1 MGIKDFY
8 SSISQATLDNALL
21 FAQEHIQIADDDLQL
36 IKYCWKS
43 LLFNNGEAWKKKLPD
58 SPFNVTKGSYDGS
71 DICEPVG
78 IHILSHLTT
87 FMGKKDVALSRD
99 DGLIIL
105 QQLNRQQTGR
115 TRKRMIETFKSF
127 GFKIE
132 IFTNLPEV
140 HFLDAT
146 FNLRTN
152 TYRPYRKPNNTP
164 SYIHMPSN
172 HPPEILKR
180 LPTLISELVSRN
192 SCNKQIF
199 NSVKPK

>member
-1 MGIKDFY
+1 
-8 SSISQATLDNALL
+8 
-21 FAQEHIQIADDDLQL
+21 
-36 IKYCWKS
+36 
-43 LLFNNGEAWKKKLPD
+43 
-58 SPFNVTKGSYDGS
+58 
-71 DICEPVG
+71 
-78 IHILSHLTT
+78 
-87 FMGKKDVALSRD
+87 MGKKDVALSRD

-115 TRKRMIETFKSF
+115 SRKRMIETFKSF

-132 IFTNLPEV
+132 IFTNLPGV
-140 HFLDAT
+140 NFLDAT
-146 FNLRTN
+146 FNFRTN

-199 NSVKPK
+199 DSVKPK

>member
-1 MGIKDFY
+1 
-8 SSISQATLDNALL
+8 
-21 FAQEHIQIADDDLQL
+21 
-36 IKYCWKS
+36 
-43 LLFNNGEAWKKKLPD
+43 
-58 SPFNVTKGSYDGS
+58 
-71 DICEPVG
+71 
-78 IHILSHLTT
+78 
-87 FMGKKDVALSRD
+87 MGKKDVALSRD

-105 QQLNRQQTGR
+105 QQLNRQQTDR
-115 TRKRMIETFKSF
+115 TRKRTIETFKSF

-164 SYIHMPSN
+164 SYIHMSSN

>member
-21 FAQEHIQIADDDLQL
+21 FAQEHIQIGDDDLQL

-58 SPFNVTKGSYDGS
+58 SPFDVTKGNYDGS

-115 TRKRMIETFKSF
+115 SRKRMIETFKSF

-132 IFTNLPEV
+132 IFTNLPGV
-140 HFLDAT
+140 NFLDAT
-146 FNLRTN
+146 FNFRTN
-152 TYRPYRKPNNTP
+152 TYRPCRKPNNTP
-164 SYIHMPSN
+164 SYIHMSSN

-199 NSVKPK
+199 DSVKPK